1 MIYWHIFLAFFIPG
15 IVGYGGGPSSIPL
28 IQVEVVE
35 RYGWLTTEEFAE
47 ILALGNALPGPI
59 ATKMAGYIGYQVG
72 GYLGAFIA
80 LLATVGP
87 SLLAMILLLGLL
99 YKFKDSPKVKRMTAL
114 IKPTIAVLLGIL
126 GFQFFFSSWTTSGEL
141 QTILLG
147 GISLLLMEKWKVHPA
162 YVIAGALIFGAIQG
176 FLVGAGN

>member
-1 MIYWHIFLAFFIPG
+1 
-15 IVGYGGGPSSIPL
+15 
-28 IQVEVVE
+28 
-35 RYGWLTTEEFAE
+35 
-47 ILALGNALPGPI
+47 
-59 ATKMAGYIGYQVG
+59 
-72 GYLGAFIA
+72 
-80 LLATVGP
+80 
-87 SLLAMILLLGLL
+87 
-99 YKFKDSPKVKRMTAL
+99 MTAL